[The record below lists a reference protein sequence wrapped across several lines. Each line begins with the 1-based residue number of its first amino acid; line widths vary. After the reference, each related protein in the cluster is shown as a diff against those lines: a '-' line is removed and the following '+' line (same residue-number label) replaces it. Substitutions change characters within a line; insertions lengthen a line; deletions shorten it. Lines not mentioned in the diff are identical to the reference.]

1 MKLVPLRVAFVNQ
14 LRSGM
19 LRAADSR
26 MRDSTL
32 TLLQVLLVVPRFLLF
47 GHEFLHCAGA
57 EHGTD
62 RSALEKQ
69 APPCVCVRLCVSM
82 DWNNG
87 APRGSGSGGGSFKA
101 ELLVRRPG
109 GECCCWASGPPRRVS
124 SSPSSGHSHISF
136 PAPPGMRRRR
146 CSGSYRRGS
155 GVATAALPSL
165 LLLLPLLSAAP
176 TRCLHV
182 PLVRCTTALF
192 FPQPLHEDRGQ
203 SQAWPLRQWS
213 VLKMRYTT
221 SSASALVFSFHAHL
235 FK

>member
-69 APPCVCVRLCVSM
+69 APPCVC
-82 DWNNG
+82 
-87 APRGSGSGGGSFKA
+87 
-101 ELLVRRPG
+101 
-109 GECCCWASGPPRRVS
+109 ASVCEYGLEQWS
-124 SSPSSGHSHISF
+124 SERQ
-136 PAPPGMRRRR
+136 RRRLLQGGAA
-146 CSGSYRRGS
+146 SAPAGW
-155 GVATAALPSL
+155 GVL
-165 LLLLPLLSAAP
+165 LLSVGASSTCFLLSLIRSLPPFIPSTAWSEAPQMLGLLQTWQRCCNSSTSFSPPPPPSVISCAHAVPSRAARQMHDRAFLPTTP
-176 TRCLHV
+176 TRG
-182 PLVRCTTALF
+182 PG
-192 FPQPLHEDRGQ
+192 P
-203 SQAWPLRQWS
+203 SQACPLRQWS
-213 VLKMRYTT
+213 VR
-221 SSASALVFSFHAHL
+221 
-235 FK
+235 

>member
-69 APPCVCVRLCVSM
+69 APPCVCVCV
-82 DWNNG
+82 
-87 APRGSGSGGGSFKA
+87 
-101 ELLVRRPG
+101 
-109 GECCCWASGPPRRVS
+109 
-124 SSPSSGHSHISF
+124 
-136 PAPPGMRRRR
+136 
-146 CSGSYRRGS
+146 
-155 GVATAALPSL
+155 
-165 LLLLPLLSAAP
+165 
-176 TRCLHV
+176 
-182 PLVRCTTALF
+182 
-192 FPQPLHEDRGQ
+192 
-203 SQAWPLRQWS
+203 
-213 VLKMRYTT
+213 
-221 SSASALVFSFHAHL
+221 
-235 FK
+235 